1 GDDPRGEAGGGVD
14 AGAHR
19 GAAERELG
27 EPRQGGLDPGDAVAH
42 LGGVAAELLPQGDRG
57 GVHEVGA
64 AGLDDVGE
72 LLGLAF
78 QGAGEGVERGQQVA
92 DHGGGG
98 GDVDGGGE
106 DVVGRLRGVDV
117 VVRVHRPAQDRAG
130 DVGDDLVGVHVRRR
144 AG

>member
-1 GDDPRGEAGGGVD
+1 
-14 AGAHR
+14 
-19 GAAERELG
+19 
-27 EPRQGGLDPGDAVAH
+27 
-42 LGGVAAELLPQGDRG
+42 
-57 GVHEVGA
+57 
-64 AGLDDVGE
+64 DVGE

-130 DVGDDLVGVHVRRR
+130 DVGDDVVGVHVRRPSG
-144 AG
+144 AGLEHVDREVLVVLPGDDLLGRLGDRLCEVLLEH